1 MVLQQLPLSFIIGDK
16 EELMKERMR
25 LEKAKKNGQQ
35 PERGA
40 EKKRKHPDENSTELQ
55 HHEKSKKRNDDK
67 ENEQKAKE
75 KETKKRKKEEEK
87 QRQDLLLQTRKSQA
101 AARWASTSPLTSNN
115 HQMEEV
121 TILGELNPTPAAGF
135 TPVPIRGRNS
145 TTCTQAR
152 VSPASKEQD
161 ECFDDTAQ
169 TPTGGQKTC
178 SSLPPSKQKKGT
190 PQFNSPHSASSN
202 SPALSIPSTSK
213 ESTQPPE
220 ETPRRSSNKQK
231 IDCDPR
237 RGLHFQSSMVDS
249 SSEEEDTEC
258 CTEDN
263 PEVPHGNCCKEQQL
277 ENEALRKRIQKLHRR
292 LNIALRVFLAINNNI
307 ISVCVLFSCTI
318 YFILCFYWPQHTK
331 ESMSDILGLLCTLG
345 PEKPHWGVVN

>member
-1 MVLQQLPLSFIIGDK
+1 MPSSFIIGDK

-25 LEKAKKNGQQ
+25 LEKAKKNGKQ

-40 EKKRKHPDENSTELQ
+40 EKKRKHPDESSTELQ
-55 HHEKSKKRNDDK
+55 QHEKPKKRNDDK

-75 KETKKRKKEEEK
+75 KEAKKKKKEEEK
-87 QRQDLLLQTRKSQA
+87 QRQELLLLTRKSQA
-101 AARWASTSPLTSNN
+101 AAQWASASPLTSNN
-115 HQMEEV
+115 QQMAEEV

-145 TTCTQAR
+145 TTHAR
-152 VSPASKEQD
+152 VSPVSKEQD
-161 ECFDDTAQ
+161 ECFEDTAL

-190 PQFNSPHSASSN
+190 PQLNRPHSASFN
-202 SPALSIPSTSK
+202 SPTLSIASTSK

-231 IDCDPR
+231 SDCDPR
-237 RGLHFQSSMVDS
+237 RGLHFQSSIVDS
-249 SSEEEDTEC
+249 SSEEEEDTQH

-263 PEVPHGNCCKEQQL
+263 PEVARGSCCKEQQR

-292 LNIALRVFLAINNNI
+292 LNIA
-307 ISVCVLFSCTI
+307 C
-318 YFILCFYWPQHTK
+318 
-331 ESMSDILGLLCTLG
+331 M
-345 PEKPHWGVVN
+345 